1 MLYGRLKFKFCEGCV
16 PTAAVILAP
25 IMYANIVAAT
35 KLIVELLRESILYGF
50 NKPQKN
56 IIFHRDSIFFHR

>member
-1 MLYGRLKFKFCEGCV
+1 M